1 MYNGSNQTKEQKRKL
16 DNMNMVLNNLA
27 QKLGGNEELCQGIA
41 KIIDMTVELNEL
53 VARLSVIESN
63 IPEIKDRIRN
73 LILSCIRSCSQER
86 DRVMNAIRDNIS
98 DRSEERKKE
107 YMSKIQKTIDNC
119 VENYSIYKESRYN
132 AKYCVNRNSEKTSAI
147 IGIDDLL
154 KL

>member
-107 YMSKIQKTIDNC
+107 YKR
-119 VENYSIYKESRYN
+119 YSFVAFRKRESSMPNVRF
-132 AKYCVNRNSEKTSAI
+132 RAI
-147 IGIDDLL
+147 
-154 KL
+154 

>member
-1 MYNGSNQTKEQKRKL
+1 MYNGSNQTKEQKRIL
-16 DNMNMVLNNLA
+16 DNINMVLNDLE

-41 KIIDMTVELNEL
+41 KIIDMTVELKEL
-53 VARLSVIESN
+53 VARLSDIESN

-73 LILSCIRSCSQER
+73 LILSCIASCSQER

-98 DRSEERKKE
+98 DRSEERKKK

-132 AKYCVNRNSEKTSAI
+132 AKYCVNRNSEKPSADYLSMI
-147 IGIDDLL
+147 L
-154 KL
+154 